1 MLLGQRM
8 GPFEV
13 EKQLGSG
20 AMGAVYLARYSKTGQ
35 RVALKVMVP
44 GLGGNETALA
54 RFEREAQVLKQ
65 LNHPNIVRF
74 YVASQF
80 QGTRYYAMEYIE
92 GESLDHVLQR
102 RSRLAWEEV
111 VELGRQMCAAL
122 QHAHHQGIVHR
133 DLKPSN
139 LMITA
144 DGTLKLTDFGIAKDL
159 DVTQLTA
166 ANCTVGTAAYMSP
179 EQCRGERNLT
189 HKSDLY
195 SLGVLLYELLTGRRP
210 FQAETTMDMFLQH
223 VNAVPERPS
232 RIVFDIPVWLDTL
245 VCQLL
250 EKKPEHRPFDAAVV
264 AQALDQVAEKVVAQR
279 SAGMDAVRASRVN
292 RALGES
298 PIAETDKKIA
308 RTLLTGMQHKRRKRR
323 TKPLYERGWFQAAG
337 ISLVLLAL
345 AAILYLAFRT
355 PSAEQFFAQAQRL
368 METKKQEDAAHARNG
383 PIKDYLENYGDRTDA
398 QSRQI
403 REWADRYDVALL
415 EQQLEN
421 RQRLKLS
428 PEGEA
433 ETRARKAV
441 HFEDVGDWG
450 GAQEQWSEVAKLKT
464 DADRELRVWGLLA
477 EKRIEEVATAAAFE
491 NELMTQVPTYSL
503 NLDIFKAIAVR
514 NAQQAAAASSE
525 VDLGAPMTQA
535 HKAVRYELFGDRAA
549 ARAAW
554 QELKTRYE
562 RDMGQRVWLLL
573 AAKRIDELNRSMPA
587 VTKEAVDSARLEHI
601 KDALEAARKLGAEN
615 RQPELLQ
622 ALRNC
627 GDILDLY
634 HHYPDFRDSPDP
646 GLKQLV
652 EQAQVLRNQLAPA
665 EHKRE

>member
-20 AMGAVYLARYSKTGQ
+20 AMGSVYLARYCKTGQ
-35 RVALKVMVP
+35 RVALKVMAP

-65 LNHPNIVRF
+65 LSHPNIVRF

-80 QGTRYYAMEYIE
+80 QGTRFYAMEYIE
-92 GESLDHVLQR
+92 GESLDHVMQR
-102 RSRLAWEEV
+102 RGRLTWEEV

-210 FQAETTMDMFLQH
+210 FQAETTMAMFLQH

-264 AQALDQVAEKVVAQR
+264 AQALDQVTEKVVAQR
-279 SAGMDAVRASRVN
+279 SAGMEAVRSSRAN
-292 RALGES
+292 RAAGNS
-298 PIAETDKKIA
+298 SIAETDKKVA
-308 RTLLTGMQHKRRKRR
+308 RTLLTGIQRRRRKRR
-323 TKPLYERGWFQAAG
+323 SRPLYERSWFQAAG
-337 ISLVLLAL
+337 ISVLLLAL
-345 AAILYLAFRT
+345 GGILYLVFRT
-355 PSAEQFFAQAQRL
+355 PSAEQLFAQAQRL
-368 METKKQEDAAHARNG
+368 MDTKSQENVTQARNG

-398 QSRQI
+398 QTRQI
-403 REWADRYDVALL
+403 RAWADRYDVALL

-421 RQRLKLS
+421 RQRMKMS
-428 PEGEA
+428 PEGDA
-433 ETRARKAV
+433 ESHARSAV
-441 HFEDVGDWG
+441 HFENVGDWG
-450 GAQEQWSEVAKLKT
+450 GAKEQWSEVAKFKMNA
-464 DADRELRVWGLLA
+464 DADLRTWGLLA
-477 EKRIEEVATAAAFE
+477 ETRIQDLATAATFE
-491 NELMTQVPTYSL
+491 RELMTQVPTYSL
-503 NLDIFKAIAVR
+503 NLDVFKADPIR
-514 NAQQAAAASSE
+514 NAPSSQL
-525 VDLGAPMTQA
+525 VQQA
-535 HKAVRYELFGDRAA
+535 HKATRYELFGDRFA

-554 QELKTRYE
+554 QELKRRCE
-562 RDMGQRVWLLL
+562 KEIEQRAWFLL
-573 AAKRIDELNRSMPA
+573 AAKRFHELDTSIPA
-587 VTKEAVDSARLEHI
+587 ATKEEETKARLQHI
-601 KDALEAARKLGAEN
+601 KDALEEARRLAAEE
-615 RQPELLQ
+615 QPPQ
-622 ALRNC
+622 SLRSWRIC

-634 HHYPDFRDSPDP
+634 HHYPDFRDSAEP
-646 GLKQLV
+646 GLKELL
-652 EQAQVLRNQLAPA
+652 EQAQQLMDQLTR
-665 EHKRE
+665 REQNR